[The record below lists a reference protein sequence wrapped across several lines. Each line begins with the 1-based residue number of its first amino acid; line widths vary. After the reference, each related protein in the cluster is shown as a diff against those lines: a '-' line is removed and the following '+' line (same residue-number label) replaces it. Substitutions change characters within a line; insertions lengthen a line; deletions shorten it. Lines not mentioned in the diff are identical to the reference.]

1 MVNCEQVWLEISN
14 YVENDLDSAQRAAMD
29 EHIRGCKDC
38 GSVLAGTRNV
48 IQLYGDDRLF
58 QAPFG
63 YSWRLRGKLAANIPA
78 RKGTAFGWLIGVA
91 AMGLIAG
98 SLAIAGYAT
107 HERTPIISK
116 LAQPGNRIPGQLT
129 VLVVPHTKVFHVAG
143 CTFIHDKEQG
153 LKSMTASE
161 AEEEGYVPCVRCLG
175 KYLIQTATDYLR
187 KRGWVAA

>member
-1 MVNCEQVWLEISN
+1 
-14 YVENDLDSAQRAAMD
+14 
-29 EHIRGCKDC
+29 
-38 GSVLAGTRNV
+38 
-48 IQLYGDDRLF
+48 
-58 QAPFG
+58 
-63 YSWRLRGKLAANIPA
+63 
-78 RKGTAFGWLIGVA
+78 
-91 AMGLIAG
+91 
-98 SLAIAGYAT
+98 
-107 HERTPIISK
+107 
-116 LAQPGNRIPGQLT
+116 